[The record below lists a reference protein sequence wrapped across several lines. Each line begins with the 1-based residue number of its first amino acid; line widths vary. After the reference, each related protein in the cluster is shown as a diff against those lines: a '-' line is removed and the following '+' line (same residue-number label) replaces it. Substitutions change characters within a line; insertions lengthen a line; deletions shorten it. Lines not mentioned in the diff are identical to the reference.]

1 MLRYYRIPYAPFR
14 MDRYAISRFLA
25 AKSLA
30 VTLHPLSLKK
40 GGRMRR
46 YGNGKCRWA
55 GIEGTTYVDVDAM
68 GDKAR
73 MAVALLRAADPEAR
87 ACEQL
92 EVNFESSG
100 YYDPGKYSGPPENC
114 YPEEGDDERQV
125 TDVTLLLDQGQVRLA
140 DTLVRILASDPV
152 VLTAVNGAEVEPPEP
167 DYDAMW
173 EAKRDREIDW

>member
-1 MLRYYRIPYAPFR
+1 

-25 AKSLA
+25 AQSLA

-87 ACEQL
+87 ACEQV
-92 EVNFESSG
+92 EVHFESSG

-173 EAKRDREIDW
+173 EAKRDREVDW